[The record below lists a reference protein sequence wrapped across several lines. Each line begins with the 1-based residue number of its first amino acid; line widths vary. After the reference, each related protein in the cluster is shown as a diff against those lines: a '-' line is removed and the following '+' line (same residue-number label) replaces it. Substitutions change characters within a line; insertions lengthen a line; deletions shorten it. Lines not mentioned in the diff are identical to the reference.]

1 MVDNADNIAGEKP
14 SKKQIKTP
22 NASVVEL
29 LAHWNIQE
37 NLFQG
42 YRRLYITLETLLLSL
57 SSLIVSRPHCEGNN
71 TQFLFEL
78 VLLLILALFGT
89 LVSAWLRP
97 IINKRGELVFFWQ
110 SMILKAERGE
120 QIHLPLKKMKAFQKN
135 INDEF
140 RTDEDF
146 TRLVGGKHRARVW
159 LQKGLPLAI
168 LAAWLVV
175 LLIFVL
181 KYCLG

>member
-1 MVDNADNIAGEKP
+1 MKNNSHKIDGEKHTAAHIP
-14 SKKQIKTP
+14 PP
-22 NASVVEL
+22 NASIGEL

-42 YRRLYITLETLLLSL
+42 YRRLYITLETILLSL
-57 SSLIVSRPHCEGNN
+57 SSLIVSRSYCEANN

-78 VLLLILALFGT
+78 FLLLILALFGT
-89 LVSAWLRP
+89 FVSAWLRP

-110 SMILKAERGE
+110 SMILKVERGE
-120 QIHLPLKKMKAFQKN
+120 QIHLPLQRMKAFQKN

-146 TRLVGGKHRARVW
+146 KRLLGGKHRARIW
-159 LQKGLPLAI
+159 LQKGIPLAI
-168 LAAWLVV
+168 FAAWLVV

-181 KYCLG
+181 KYLLR